1 MCRFN
6 VLCFTAVAILSG
18 VSFAEK
24 VILMEDYDPEKVQG
38 TWYVWRINAMIFD
51 EVKCIKFDM
60 LHDIGTEDLYRI
72 NSKWINTEGQYKHT
86 EFNVLDDKYHKA
98 QYLFESTADKV
109 ALSIMGTD
117 YSKWIVGY
125 GNNLGKVAQ
134 FDDQPAS
141 SSRNFSGTVVYLCK
155 WTLCCKQF
163 RRKDKMAKPTNHSKT
178 TRGAP

>member
-1 MCRFN
+1 MPTCLGNDLRNYWRKPSSCATMCRFN

-98 QYLFESTADKV
+98 QYLFEST
-109 ALSIMGTD
+109 
-117 YSKWIVGY
+117 
-125 GNNLGKVAQ
+125 VAQ

>member
-125 GNNLGKVAQ
+125 GNNLGKESYFVALRTKTVPEEVKVPIEEILKKNEINRDWQ
-134 FDDQPAS
+134 IIVQDDCPEE
-141 SSRNFSGTVVYLCK
+141 
-155 WTLCCKQF
+155 
-163 RRKDKMAKPTNHSKT
+163 H
-178 TRGAP
+178 